1 MRFMKGKEPHR
12 THGRAGSE
20 ASDQA
25 GSAERVPHAPAPPA
39 SAGALGAP
47 MIRVANLHK
56 WFGELEVLKG
66 VDLEVQPGEIVSIIG
81 PSGSGKSTLLR
92 CLIHLEEVTRGTV
105 EIEGE
110 AIALEEAGETGEA
123 GGPGGT
129 GDGAPGNAPRSFKNR
144 QRHIPEHLIRRR
156 CRKLGMVFQNFNL
169 FPHKTAL
176 GNVIEGLLV
185 VAKVPR
191 DEAVRRG
198 EAMLEKVG
206 LSDKRDVYPAYLSG
220 GQKQRVAI
228 ARMLAMEPDVM
239 LFDEPTSALDPEL
252 VGEVLAVIKSLA
264 QEQMTMV
271 VVTHEMGFCRELSDR
286 VVFMDDGRIIETAPP
301 DKLFTNP
308 DHPRIRTF
316 LEKML

>member
-1 MRFMKGKEPHR
+1 MRSMKDKVEPR
-12 THGRAGSE
+12 GSGELGRATADQPGSGG
-20 ASDQA
+20 A
-25 GSAERVPHAPAPPA
+25 
-39 SAGALGAP
+39 AGAAAADGVP
-47 MIRVANLHK
+47 MINVVGLHK
-56 WFGELEVLKG
+56 YFGDLHVLKG
-66 VDLEVQPGEIVSIIG
+66 VDLAVRPGEIVSVIG

-92 CLIHLEEVTRGTV
+92 CLIHLEEVSRGTV

-110 AIALEEAGETGEA
+110 PIALEEILE
-123 GGPGGT
+123 
-129 GDGAPGNAPRSFKNR
+129 APGVADEAQRDASRSTSHSR
-144 QRHIPEHLIRRR
+144 QKHIPEHTIRRR

-185 VAKVPR
+185 VAKVNR
-191 DEAVRRG
+191 DEAVKRG

-264 QEQMTMV
+264 QEHMTMV

-286 VVFMDDGRIIETAPP
+286 VVFMDDGRIIEIAPP